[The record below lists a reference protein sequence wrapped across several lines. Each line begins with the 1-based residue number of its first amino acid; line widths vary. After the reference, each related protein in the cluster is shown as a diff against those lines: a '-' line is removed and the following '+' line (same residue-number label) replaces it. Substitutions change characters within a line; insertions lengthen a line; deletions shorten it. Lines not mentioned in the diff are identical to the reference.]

1 MKKLV
6 VVVLLL
12 LLIPIVGFSE
22 KRGKARRLFR
32 TEIVLAGNAAGGDFT
47 VVFPKPM
54 PSADYTFICQA
65 QDPSRSI
72 GGIEV
77 IRAGVSYPESI
88 TLWVR
93 NTANEIRVG
102 TIHCIAWED

>member
-12 LLIPIVGFSE
+12 IVPIVSFSE
-22 KRGKARRLFR
+22 KRGRARRLFR
-32 TEIVLAGNAAGGDFT
+32 TEIVLAGNTQASSDFT

-54 PSADYTFICQA
+54 PSSDYTFACQA
-65 QDPSRSI
+65 QDPSRSSV
-72 GGIEV
+72 GIEIV
-77 IRAGVSYPESI
+77 RAGVSYPESI

-93 NTANEIRVG
+93 NTASEIRIG
-102 TIHCIAWED
+102 TIHCIVWED

>member
-12 LLIPIVGFSE
+12 LVPIVSFSE
-22 KRGKARRLFR
+22 RCGKARRLFR

-77 IRAGVSYPESI
+77 IRAGVNYPESI
-88 TLWVR
+88 TLWVS
-93 NTANEIRVG
+93 NPASEIRIG
-102 TIHCIAWED
+102 TIHCIVWED